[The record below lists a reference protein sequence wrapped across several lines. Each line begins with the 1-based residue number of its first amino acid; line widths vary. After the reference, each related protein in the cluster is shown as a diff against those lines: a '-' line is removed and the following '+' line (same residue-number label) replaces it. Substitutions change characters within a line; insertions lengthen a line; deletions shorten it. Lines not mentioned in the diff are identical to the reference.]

1 MRNEYKKGRITV
13 EGRTFLL
20 EFWKDDYLNLPYV
33 AASEITIEERKP
45 HWWSHKKE
53 PMEVIH
59 HIKKGWTTDNRIE
72 VGVRMIN
79 DYLQRERDH
88 AEEDHQ
94 IEALCRE

>member
-45 HWWSHKKE
+45 HWWSHKKRTYGGHT
-53 PMEVIH
+53 PYRKRV
-59 HIKKGWTTDNRIE
+59 DNR
-72 VGVRMIN
+72 
-79 DYLQRERDH
+79 
-88 AEEDHQ
+88 
-94 IEALCRE
+94 

>member
-1 MRNEYKKGRITV
+1 MRNEYKKGRITI

-45 HWWSHKKE
+45 HWWSRKRE
-53 PMEVIH
+53 PMEVLL
-59 HIKKGWTTDNRIE
+59 HIDEGWTANNRIK
-72 VGVRMIN
+72 VGMHMIN
-79 DYLQRERDH
+79 RYLQRERDH
-88 AEEDHQ
+88 AEENRQ